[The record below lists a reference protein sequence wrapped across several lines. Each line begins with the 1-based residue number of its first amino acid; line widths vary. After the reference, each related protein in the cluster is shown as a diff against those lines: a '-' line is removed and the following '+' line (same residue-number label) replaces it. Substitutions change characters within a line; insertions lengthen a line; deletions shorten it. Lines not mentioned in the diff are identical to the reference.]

1 MLTFALDTC
10 RMPNSLSKV
19 TLLKAFSL
27 LNSSNIEP
35 FGEYDFV
42 HYGDG
47 ALKEKK
53 ISIICLGHLVL
64 LIQIKA

>member
-53 ISIICLGHLVL
+53 N
-64 LIQIKA
+64 